1 MTEVDRILADP
12 AAVLSVPT
20 NDLFCLLPPRSFQA
34 YLKEAIPGR
43 PQMADNLS
51 AIGAAFAGS
60 GITALGAAFSVTAK
74 RAAHQRALL
83 KTNNNAF
90 RFVVARSAISFTE
103 KEKTVFRGAAQLTM
117 DRAYTPQHWNRF
129 LTLMIWNGAK
139 AHLEPLPDFA
149 NHKTMEDVRN
159 HFRRFLQQ
167 TLPDHDTFLAEA
179 AADISNAG
187 PVASLARPAAPTP
200 AQTSQRQSTPI
211 NPASTGAHWMS
222 YADAQASSY
231 YDTSPNPASLTL
243 GYHPDNDQPI
253 YFSGHESLITI
264 GGPGSGKSQALVI
277 PNLLTY
283 AGSAIVLDVKG
294 ELFAATAGHRAR
306 HFGPVYRF
314 SPTEP
319 GNHTHR
325 YNPFDFISTEPAQ
338 AAIDCSV
345 LAFQIIPDNPNN
357 KDPYWEGRGRD
368 YLWAFAT
375 LIAVRMPPNLRNM
388 ESLAEAITLPLDKKP
403 DSDLCQILSAMRQL
417 GTLEQ
422 LPDLV
427 AAANTYEN
435 ALITS
440 AKTLESVLDTI
451 RRYVTPFTRSPSF
464 MRAMSTSDWTPQQ
477 LRRRPGTTLYI
488 CLSPTELKTYASII
502 RLLLAQH
509 SRDLQAYAAIPKEP
523 PITFFLDEM
532 PQLGNFE
539 SILEVQDVGRGAGLR
554 LWMFAQTLGQLSAAF
569 GRDRYL
575 GVVDAC
581 RVRAFLQ
588 PEDEASKLISPA
600 LGEIRN
606 LFNGEKR
613 PLATPD
619 ELMGRAFHDKT
630 IVTTRGD
637 LPMNL
642 NKKYAWQHYT
652 NLPSPPNI
660 PVAPPPK
667 S

>member
-12 AAVLSVPT
+12 AAVLSVPS
-20 NDLFCLLPPRSFQA
+20 NDLFSLLPPRSFEA
-34 YLKEAIPGR
+34 YLKDAIPGR
-43 PQMADNLS
+43 PQMGDNLS
-51 AIGAAFAGS
+51 AIGTAFTGNGIAA
-60 GITALGAAFSVTAK
+60 IGAALSVTAK
-74 RAAHQRALL
+74 RATHQRAVL

-90 RFVVARSAISFTE
+90 RFVLARAAVSFTE
-103 KEKTVFRGAAQLTM
+103 KERVIFRGAAQLTM
-117 DRAYTPQHWNRF
+117 NRAYTPQEWNRF
-129 LTLMIWNGAK
+129 LTLIIWNGAK

-149 NHKTMEDVRN
+149 SHKTMEEVRH
-159 HFRRFLQQ
+159 HFSRFLQQ

-187 PVASLARPAAPTP
+187 PVATLARPSAATHQPHS
-200 AQTSQRQSTPI
+200 QTSAA
-211 NPASTGAHWMS
+211 NPASTGARWMS
-222 YADAQASSY
+222 YADAEASSY
-231 YDTSPNPASLTL
+231 YDTTPTPASLTI
-243 GYHPDNDQPI
+243 GTHPDNDKPI
-253 YFSGHESLITI
+253 YFSGHESLITV

-277 PNLLTY
+277 PNLLAY

-306 HFGPVYRF
+306 NFGPVYRF

-319 GNHTHR
+319 NYQTHR
-325 YNPFDFISTEPAQ
+325 YNPFDFISAEPAQ
-338 AAIDCSV
+338 AAVDCAV
-345 LAFQIIPDNPNN
+345 LAHQLIPDNPNL

-388 ESLAEAITLPLDKKP
+388 ESLAEAITLPLDKDPK
-403 DSDLCQILSAMRQL
+403 SDLCQILAAMRHL
-417 GTLEQ
+417 GTLEN

-451 RRYVTPFTRSPSF
+451 RRYITPFTRSPGF

-477 LRRRPGTTLYI
+477 LRRRPGTTLFI
-488 CLSPTELKTYASII
+488 CLSPTELKTYAPIV

-509 SRDLQAYAAIPKEP
+509 SRALQAYAANPKEP

-581 RVRAFLQ
+581 RVRTFLQ

-600 LGEIRN
+600 LGEVRN
-606 LFNGEKR
+606 LFSGEKR

-637 LPMNL
+637 LPMFL

-652 NLPSPPNI
+652 NLPPPPNI
-660 PVAPPPK
+660 PKTPAP
-667 S
+667 